1 MRDWSA
7 KSSALKWKGSGLRGV
22 KRQNLIEVVIAWFG
36 VFITMLALIKMD
48 DTLMDK
54 SGDPWTYDPSW
65 WSSTLC
71 IVFALTSAP
80 VGQPFQIV
88 MSHLWCALIG
98 LACQHIPDSD
108 IEDFFDYHR
117 ESREDREGM
126 VLPQSW
132 KQAIAVASAI
142 AGSKCMSC
150 VMLIKCLNTC
160 THLTFAKSFYSG
172 IHGYHAPPFFWACL

>member
-1 MRDWSA
+1 
-7 KSSALKWKGSGLRGV
+7 
-22 KRQNLIEVVIAWFG
+22 
-36 VFITMLALIKMD
+36 MD
-48 DTLMDK
+48 DTLMDY

-98 LACQHIPDSD
+98 LACQYIPDSD
-108 IEDFFDYHR
+108 IEDFFDFHR

-142 AGSKCMSC
+142 AGSKCISC
-150 VMLIKCLNTC
+150 VMSYS
-160 THLTFAKSFYSG
+160 HLTNYLCSSHVYKPFYSG
-172 IHGYHAPPFFWACL
+172 LYGYYASTFFRTCL